1 MLEIA
6 LYSYN
11 PVHAWLCFLEG
22 YFFGIVVLYTPLP
35 CVQARRGFL
44 MLDNCFDMV
53 YIYSNVI
60 LFRGSGITEP
70 DGKQVIKSR
79 GAEKRSHMVRKLTKS
94 ASLGVLAR

>member
-1 MLEIA
+1 
-6 LYSYN
+6 
-11 PVHAWLCFLEG
+11 
-22 YFFGIVVLYTPLP
+22 
-35 CVQARRGFL
+35 
-44 MLDNCFDMV
+44 MV